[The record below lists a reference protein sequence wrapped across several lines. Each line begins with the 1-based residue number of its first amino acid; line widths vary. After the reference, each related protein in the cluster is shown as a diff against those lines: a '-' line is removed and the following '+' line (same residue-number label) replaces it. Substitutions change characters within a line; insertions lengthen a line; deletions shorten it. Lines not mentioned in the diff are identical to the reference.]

1 MRELSAIFFFFLL
14 AINLILKAAEGEE
27 EGGGFRERWA
37 HPRWPLP
44 QSCLLDNALCIIYNS
59 QIFGRSILIWIPL
72 LSDVAITIIEAII
85 QLSQEAIVIRP
96 TVERKGDG
104 TGQWFTCMAHI
115 HWVSLNHLQ
124 SYHKSQ
130 SEQRKI
136 PRGLLREA
144 RENASEQVPS
154 YFSFAVIGWEGG
166 TSFLDQ
172 S

>member
-1 MRELSAIFFFFLL
+1 MRELSAIFFL
-14 AINLILKAAEGEE
+14 ALSNQSNTEGSGGG
-27 EGGGFRERWA
+27 GGGFRERWA
-37 HPRWPLP
+37 HPHWPLP

-144 RENASEQVPS
+144 RKNAREQVPS
-154 YFSFAVIGWEGG
+154 YFCFAVIGWEGG